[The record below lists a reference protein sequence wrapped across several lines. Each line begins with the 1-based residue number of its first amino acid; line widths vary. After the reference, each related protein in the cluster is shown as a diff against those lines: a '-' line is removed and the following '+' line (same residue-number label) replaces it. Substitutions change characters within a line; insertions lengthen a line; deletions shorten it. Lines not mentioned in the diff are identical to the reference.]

1 MEQINDLQI
10 DLEESIDLSDWINLD
25 LRVSKLWKRVVK
37 DIETWKKNL
46 NLRPKPVIK
55 IEKNKTKNF
64 DTIYFSK
71 SEEKIDLF
79 SEKKEDFLKKKV
91 AVMKFKLKNIEM
103 PRFQK
108 NKINIKKEYFI

>member
-37 DIETWKKNL
+37 DLETWKKNL

-79 SEKKEDFLKKKV
+79 S
-91 AVMKFKLKNIEM
+91 
-103 PRFQK
+103 
-108 NKINIKKEYFI
+108 

>member
-37 DIETWKKNL
+37 DLETWKKNL

-55 IEKNKTKNF
+55 IEKNKM
-64 DTIYFSK
+64 TI
-71 SEEKIDLF
+71 
-79 SEKKEDFLKKKV
+79 
-91 AVMKFKLKNIEM
+91 KL
-103 PRFQK
+103 
-108 NKINIKKEYFI
+108 